1 MKVESYAQGTPCW
14 VELGTSDQEAA
25 KAFYSELF
33 GWSYL
38 DHPMDEHGHSHYS
51 MATKSDLNVA
61 AIYAHH
67 EGMRMADTPP
77 HWDIILSVG
86 DVDATVARVAG
97 LGGVVVEEP
106 ANVAAAGRIAVV
118 ADPTGGAVG
127 LWQAGS
133 QIGAQ
138 VQNEHGSIGWCEL
151 LTTDPE
157 AAIRFYTG
165 LLDIESETA
174 DMPGGN
180 RYTVYM
186 AGQIP
191 LAGTMAM
198 PQEVRRMNIPP
209 HWSVYFHVDSV
220 DETIAKASALGAT
233 IALQPMDIPD
243 VGRLS
248 FVLDPQGAGFG
259 LLTPAGDWSTPG

>member
-38 DHPMDEHGHSHYS
+38 DHPMDEHGHDFYS
-51 MATKSDLNVA
+51 MAQLSGLNVA
-61 AIYAHH
+61 AIYTHH
-67 EGMRMADTPP
+67 EGMRMAGTPP
-77 HWDIILSVG
+77 HWDIILSVE
-86 DVDATVARVAG
+86 DVDATAARAAG
-97 LGGVVVEEP
+97 LGGAVVEEP
-106 ANVAAAGRIAVV
+106 VNVAEAGRIAVV

-127 LWQAGS
+127 LWQAGRH
-133 QIGAQ
+133 IGAQ
-138 VQNEHGSIGWCEL
+138 VQQEHGSIGWCEL
-151 LTTDPE
+151 LTTDTE
-157 AAIRFYTG
+157 AAIGFYTG
-165 LLDIESETA
+165 LLDVESETA

-186 AGQIP
+186 SGGIP

-198 PQEVRRMNIPP
+198 PEEVRRMNIPP
-209 HWSVYFHVDSV
+209 HWSVYFQVDSV
-220 DETIAKASALGAT
+220 DETIVKASTLGGTVAV
-233 IALQPMDIPD
+233 QPFDIPD
-243 VGRLS
+243 IGRFS

-259 LLTPAGDWSTPG
+259 LLTPSQDWSAPG